1 MTSIDPTTLT
11 ADELAPMLRAWA
23 SGMFASEAAVELL
36 IAHDVWPRRRDFLF
50 TLVDAIDDGWGP
62 RGSVVPMAAIDWDRV
77 EAFLVS
83 APASRSE
90 ISVLRCAASLA
101 GAAVNV
107 PLRDATAA
115 LDETNSALVL
125 NPIAHRCGWHERGT
139 SRLIT
144 GTLEECGTDAGGLPA
159 QAMRRHRPSPRGG
172 AA

>member
-50 TLVDAIDDGWGP
+50 TLVDAVDDGWGP

-107 PLRDATAA
+107 PLHDATAA
-115 LDETNSALVL
+115 LDETNSALVV
-125 NPIAHRCGWHERGT
+125 NAIAHRCGWHQRGT
-139 SRLIT
+139 SRLIN
-144 GTLEECGTDAGGLPA
+144 GTLEEGGTGVDGGPA
-159 QAMRRHRPSPRGG
+159 EAMSRYRPAPRGG

>member
-1 MTSIDPTTLT
+1 MTSIDPTTL
-11 ADELAPMLRAWA
+11 APDDLAPMLRAWA

-77 EAFLVS
+77 EAFLMS
-83 APASRSE
+83 APASSSE

-115 LDETNSALVL
+115 LDETNAARVL
-125 NPIAHRCGWHERGT
+125 NAIAHRCGWHERGT
-139 SRLIT
+139 SRLIN
-144 GTLEECGTDAGGLPA
+144 GRLGESGTDVDGPPS
-159 QAMRRHRPSPRGG
+159 QALSRYRPSPRGG